1 MNCLICLKA
10 LPKHS
15 GPHYHSGCLEQ
26 LFGTRKIDLNLP
38 QTRQDLVTSMPRKTH
53 GFSISGVQMKCQ
65 MAIEKEQ
72 LKLVDHGGEFI
83 MKPSP
88 EEYPYVAENEHTSL
102 TLMKQLGFEV
112 PDCGLLQLNDG
123 HLVFII
129 RRYDRDLATGA
140 KIHQE
145 DAMQALG
152 IANIGT
158 DQKYQSSS
166 YEQVLVLAIEH
177 AGLAVGM
184 ELFLRLAFSYLVGND
199 DHHLKNISFFHDPV
213 FKLTPCYDV
222 LASSLYSSKADSP
235 MALKFFQTGEP
246 TYFREMGNGFYAGSD
261 FIELANKVGLPEKVA
276 RKRLHNLTNK
286 MEKAA
291 PDTITSSHMPTD
303 MKARY
308 QELVTQRIQFMR
320 VV

>member
-15 GPHYHSGCLEQ
+15 SAQYHARCLEQ
-26 LFGTRKIDLNLP
+26 LFGTKKVDLNLP
-38 QTRQDLVTSMPRKTH
+38 ETRQDLVTSMPRKTH

-65 MAIEKEQ
+65 MAIEKGQ
-72 LKLVDHGGEFI
+72 LKLVDHRGQFI

-88 EEYPYVAENEHTSL
+88 EEYPHVAENEHATL
-102 TLMKQLGFEV
+102 VLMKRLGFEV

-152 IANIGT
+152 IANTETG
-158 DQKYQSSS
+158 QKYQSAS
-166 YEQVLVLAIEH
+166 YERVLALAIEH
-177 AGLAVGM
+177 AGLAVGV

-235 MALKFFQTGEP
+235 MALTFFETGEP
-246 TYFREMGNGFYAGSD
+246 TYFREMGNGYYAGSD
-261 FIELANKVGLPEKVA
+261 FMELANKASLPEKAVL
-276 RKRLHNLTNK
+276 KRLKSLINK
-286 MEKAA
+286 TEKTA
-291 PDTITSSHMPTD
+291 PEIIESSHMPSA
-303 MKARY
+303 MKAQYR
-308 QELVTQRIQFMR
+308 ELVAQRIKFMR
-320 VV
+320 LL